1 MKSKYSN
8 RNDFDFWSKIS
19 TRWIDMD
26 GLRHINHAAYLSYM
40 ETARLNFYKDL
51 GYGMHRWDQEIS
63 TILVS
68 MKVEYLEQ
76 AIHPAHF
83 DIGQR
88 ISRVGNKS
96 FDISTAIFKEGE
108 NAPVL
113 QAKFIMVTYDYRN
126 NRSIPVP
133 ENFQEHCIIS

>member
-1 MKSKYSN
+1 
-8 RNDFDFWSKIS
+8 
-19 TRWIDMD
+19 MD

-76 AIHPAHF
+76 ASHPAHF
-83 DIGQR
+83 DVGQR

-96 FDISTAIFKEGE
+96 FDISTSIFKEGE
-108 NAPVL
+108 NIPIL
-113 QAKFIMVTYDYRN
+113 QAKFILVAYDYVN
-126 NRSIPVP
+126 NRSILLPDDIQKRCRV
-133 ENFQEHCIIS
+133 S

>member
-1 MKSKYSN
+1 
-8 RNDFDFWSKIS
+8 
-19 TRWIDMD
+19 MD

-76 AIHPAHF
+76 ASHPAHF
-83 DIGQR
+83 DVGQR

-96 FDISTAIFKEGE
+96 FDISTSIFKEGE
-108 NAPVL
+108 NIPIL
-113 QAKFIMVTYDYRN
+113 QAKFILVAYDYVN
-126 NRSIPVP
+126 NRSIPLPDDIQKRCRV
-133 ENFQEHCIIS
+133 S

>member
-1 MKSKYSN
+1 MKPKQLSRDN
-8 RNDFDFWSKIS
+8 FNFWTNVS

-76 AIHPAHF
+76 ASHPAHF
-83 DIGQR
+83 DVGQR

-96 FDISTAIFKEGE
+96 FDISTSIFKEGE
-108 NAPVL
+108 NIPIL
-113 QAKFIMVTYDYRN
+113 QAKFILVAYDYVN
-126 NRSIPVP
+126 NRSIPLPDDIQKRCRV
-133 ENFQEHCIIS
+133 S

>member
-40 ETARLNFYKDL
+40 ETARLKFFKDL

-68 MKVEYLEQ
+68 MKV
-76 AIHPAHF
+76 
-83 DIGQR
+83 
-88 ISRVGNKS
+88 
-96 FDISTAIFKEGE
+96 TAIFKEGE
-108 NAPVL
+108 NALIL

-133 ENFQEHCIIS
+133 ENFQEHCNIS

>member
-1 MKSKYSN
+1 
-8 RNDFDFWSKIS
+8 
-19 TRWIDMD
+19 MD

-76 AIHPAHF
+76 ASHPAHF
-83 DIGQR
+83 DVGQR

-96 FDISTAIFKEGE
+96 FDISTSIFKEGE
-108 NAPVL
+108 NTPIL
-113 QAKFIMVTYDYRN
+113 QAKFIMVTYDYGN

-133 ENFQEHCIIS
+133 ANFQEHCNVS